1 MKNIILKQSRE
12 LSWTVVRLLTL
23 QLKKGVAREEKKK
36 NVLTQFS
43 LDIRGPDRAG
53 TGSPKLLVTKHCWW
67 PLAREAGAFLSDSS
81 VEEQRPVPETSTSRG
96 ASMGQ
101 DS

>member
-12 LSWTVVRLLTL
+12 LSWTVVRLLIL
-23 QLKKGVAREEKKK
+23 QLKKGVVREEKK

-43 LDIRGPDRAG
+43 LEIRGPDRPG
-53 TGSPKLLVTKHCWW
+53 TGSPKLLVIKHCWW
-67 PLAREAGAFLSDSS
+67 PLTREAGAFLSDSS
-81 VEEQRPVPETSTSRG
+81 AEEQRTVPEMSTSRG
-96 ASMGQ
+96 PSMGR